1 MSARKLIEIDEAR
14 GIVLET
20 VRMLSPEAV
29 ALGSALGRVLAED
42 VIADEPVPAFDN
54 SAMDGFA
61 VRAGDI
67 AAAAA
72 AAPVRLRLV
81 GESRAGRPSERT
93 LQGGE
98 AIAIST
104 GAMLPRGADAVV
116 RLEDVRATDGVV
128 EVSSAVREGREVRR
142 AGEDIAPGLH
152 VLERGSALGPAQLGV
167 LASLGRS
174 EALCTPRPRVAVLV
188 TGDELIAAAE
198 RPRAGS
204 VRDTSTH
211 SIGALAR
218 CAGGELSASA
228 LIPDDAQHTVAALAA
243 ARESADVIVVC
254 GGVSVGRHD
263 HVRPALDQLGARQA
277 FWGIA
282 LKPGRPTWF
291 GTLGETLVFGLPGN
305 PVSAMVTFALLVRP
319 ALRALQGARNDDG
332 GRSAVF
338 DRDYEKPAGRAH
350 AVRCSLHARADGWH
364 ADPTGAQGSH
374 VLTSML
380 GADALAMMPT
390 KATIVRAGERVLI
403 EPLDWCAGVIA

>member
-128 EVSSAVREGREVRR
+128 EVSSAVREGTGTE
-142 AGEDIAPGLH
+142 
-152 VLERGSALGPAQLGV
+152 SQSPA
-167 LASLGRS
+167 ASL
-174 EALCTPRPRVAVLV
+174 
-188 TGDELIAAAE
+188 
-198 RPRAGS
+198 
-204 VRDTSTH
+204 TST
-211 SIGALAR
+211 SF
-218 CAGGELSASA
+218 CC
-228 LIPDDAQHTVAALAA
+228 
-243 ARESADVIVVC
+243 RE
-254 GGVSVGRHD
+254 
-263 HVRPALDQLGARQA
+263 
-277 FWGIA
+277 
-282 LKPGRPTWF
+282 
-291 GTLGETLVFGLPGN
+291 E
-305 PVSAMVTFALLVRP
+305 
-319 ALRALQGARNDDG
+319 RNT
-332 GRSAVF
+332 R
-338 DRDYEKPAGRAH
+338 
-350 AVRCSLHARADGWH
+350 
-364 ADPTGAQGSH
+364 
-374 VLTSML
+374 
-380 GADALAMMPT
+380 
-390 KATIVRAGERVLI
+390 
-403 EPLDWCAGVIA
+403 